1 MKQKKTWIG
10 ALLLI
15 VLAALGIF
23 CWNGMSPTRVGMVNY
38 PDYMLAS
45 QLDQDLGKFLHVEPV
60 KWDDKTDPA
69 ILRQ

>member
-45 QLDQDLGKFLHVEPV
+45 QLDQDL
-60 KWDDKTDPA
+60 
-69 ILRQ
+69 